1 VREADHGPDGDAI
14 ERLFERGVTDGL
26 PVVPPTRRLVER
38 AVAASG
44 RDGDELIA
52 LVPPNYGRAT
62 VEKIAVNAVMAGC
75 RPEYVPV
82 VLAAVEAMCDEA
94 FDLHGVSA
102 TTNAPAPLVIVNG
115 PIRAKLEINSGAGVF
130 GPGWRA
136 NATIG
141 RAVRL
146 VCVNLGGAKP
156 GDVSMSTLAHP
167 GRYTYCIGEHEEA
180 SPWESLAVEH
190 GFGPEASTVA
200 LLAADAPLGVY
211 AQRARAPEELM
222 PTIAASM
229 AVVSHHRMTHW
240 GDTLLVLSPEHA
252 KLLGDAGWKKSD
264 VRRWLHEKLQWPVR
278 ELIPGRDGGE
288 GLPEHVLAKYR
299 DPDRDTTLIPKFR
312 APEHIKVVVAGG
324 TAGRFSAIVP
334 GWTWLES
341 RLQEDRSMTDY
352 LDPTDS
358 VAVPRQTATRPA
370 SLDGKVVTLLDISKA
385 QGNHLLD
392 RIEELL
398 RERTTPKAIIRKKKP
413 TFARPAP
420 DALRKEIVG
429 ATDVLVEGLA
439 D

>member
-1 VREADHGPDGDAI
+1 MREADHDPDADAI

-44 RDGDELIA
+44 RDADELIA

-75 RPEYVPV
+75 RPEYLPV

-102 TTNAPAPLVIVNG
+102 TTNAPAPLVIANG
-115 PIRAKLEINSGAGVF
+115 PIRAELEINSGAGVF

-190 GFGPEASTVA
+190 GFGPEESTVA

-211 AQRARAPEELM
+211 AQRARTPEELM

-252 KLLGDAGWKKSD
+252 KILGDAGWKKGD

-278 ELIPGRDGGE
+278 ELIPARGGGE

-299 DPDRDTTLIPKFR
+299 DPDRDSTLIPKFR

-334 GWTWLES
+334 GWTFSKGSNLVF
-341 RLQEDRSMTDY
+341 RRIDR
-352 LDPTDS
+352 
-358 VAVPRQTATRPA
+358 
-370 SLDGKVVTLLDISKA
+370 
-385 QGNHLLD
+385 
-392 RIEELL
+392 
-398 RERTTPKAIIRKKKP
+398 
-413 TFARPAP
+413 
-420 DALRKEIVG
+420 
-429 ATDVLVEGLA
+429 
-439 D
+439 